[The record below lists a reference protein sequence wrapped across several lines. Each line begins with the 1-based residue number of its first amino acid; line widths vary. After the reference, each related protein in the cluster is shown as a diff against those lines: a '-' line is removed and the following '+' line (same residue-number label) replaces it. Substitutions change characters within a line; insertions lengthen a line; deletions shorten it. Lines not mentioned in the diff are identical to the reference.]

1 MFKQFTN
8 LRLTC
13 PPSPFWFRED
23 QNYMLFP
30 GNALQVDTTE
40 IKLEKRDYTRTPD
53 GFFIFFIFFIK
64 IYVCNP
70 NKLERE
76 KRRHDLCRLCLSFI

>member
-8 LRLTC
+8 LKLTC

-40 IKLEKRDYTRTPD
+40 IKLEKRDYTTTPD
-53 GFFIFFIFFIK
+53 GFFIYFLLKFMFATLTNLRGRRDGM
-64 IYVCNP
+64 IYVGYV
-70 NKLERE
+70 
-76 KRRHDLCRLCLSFI
+76 